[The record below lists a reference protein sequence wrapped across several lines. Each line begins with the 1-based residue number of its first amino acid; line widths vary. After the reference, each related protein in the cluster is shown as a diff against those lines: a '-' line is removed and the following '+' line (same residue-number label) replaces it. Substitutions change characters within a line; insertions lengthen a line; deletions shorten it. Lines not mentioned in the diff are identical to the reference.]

1 MPFIDFS
8 LFAFLDLT
16 DQMGHLTLV
25 MEKKENKKKT
35 RLGQF
40 VDLSVVME
48 IMFSVAQ
55 GAFPLGKGLL
65 CETWSSMVH

>member
-8 LFAFLDLT
+8 SFALLDLT

-25 MEKKENKKKT
+25 MEKKENKNKT

-40 VDLSVVME
+40 MDLSVFME
-48 IMFSVAQ
+48 IMFSVEQ
-55 GAFPLGKGLL
+55 GASPLGKGL
-65 CETWSSMVH
+65 